1 MELAEPSLLD
11 ALSYLECAL
20 GILIF
25 VLLKLVGSPYGRYAS
40 QHSAW
45 RLAAPTAWALQELP
59 SLAVPLFLCA
69 GTPAERLR
77 WWPNRILLAMF
88 IVHYVQR
95 FCPVGSRHADQHSL
109 RPHPKESQAARGDWI
124 QNSKGRLI

>member
-1 MELAEPSLLD
+1 MELAEQSLLD
-11 ALSYLECAL
+11 ALAYLECAL
-20 GILIF
+20 GILTF

-45 RLAAPTAWALQELP
+45 RLTAPTAWALQELP

-77 WWPNRILLAMF
+77 RWPNRILLAMF
-88 IVHYVQR
+88 VVHYVQR
-95 FCPVGSRHADQHSL
+95 
-109 RPHPKESQAARGDWI
+109 
-124 QNSKGRLI
+124 